1 LFLIFRRII
10 KFLIISGI
18 IFGLG
23 YSIILN
29 SPVQKIIYP
38 VLYPEYIFP
47 YAERYQVDP
56 YLVAAVIRAE
66 SRFSHTAESGS
77 GAKGLMQIMPDTAKW
92 AAEQLKL
99 DYDQEMLFDPE
110 YNIRIGC
117 WYLGQLFHNFQG
129 NLVVVLAS
137 YNAGSGRVQQWLKQ
151 LPEGTTYLIEDIPY
165 QETKQYVKKVLRSYR
180 IYAKIYNDRTY
191 SLKDETNDSIK

>member
-77 GAKGLMQIMPDTAKW
+77 GAKGLMQIMADTAKW

-137 YNAGSGRVQQWLKQ
+137 YNAGEGNVRKWLGKNLWDGRLSS
-151 LPEGTTYLIEDIPY
+151 LDRIPFT
-165 QETKQYVKKVLRSYR
+165 ETRLYVYKVLKYYERYR
-180 IYAKIYNDRTY
+180 ALYKNN
-191 SLKDETNDSIK
+191 K